1 LLCGF
6 ALVALFACN
15 QKQPPGPEPTP
26 ATTAA
31 PGTKAPAGVSTL
43 GASPRAPGEAPTV
56 PGSYRGQPTCEADA
70 PETGGYQPT
79 VEGVIAAAG
88 AVKYPFCT
96 NEAAFAAAVA
106 GCVRKLKTHRVKI
119 HIDSQKPNTSCD
131 IDMSTMVWEKSRWL
145 KIRVGTVEGN
155 KISSILH
162 VFEDKNSAYRSDFAG
177 WLEQSPVCSKDHP
190 RNDKENITSP
200 ELLALAPR
208 MPQNVRDF
216 FCR

>member
-1 LLCGF
+1 MLENRNTLFVTGF
-6 ALVALFACN
+6 LLVATFACD
-15 QKQPPGPEPTP
+15 QKQPPGPKPAP
-26 ATTAA
+26 ATTASI
-31 PGTKAPAGVSTL
+31 KAPAGVST
-43 GASPRAPGEAPTV
+43 ASGP
-56 PGSYRGQPTCEADA
+56 SYRGQPTCEADT

-106 GCVRKLKTHRVKI
+106 SCVRKHKTHRVKI
-119 HIDSQKPNTSCD
+119 HIDSQKPDTSCD
-131 IDMSTMVWEKSRWL
+131 VDMTTMVWEKSRWL

-162 VFEDKNSAYRSDFAG
+162 VFEDKNGAYRSDFAG

-190 RNDKENITSP
+190 RDDKQNLTSP
-200 ELLALAPR
+200 ELLALAPK